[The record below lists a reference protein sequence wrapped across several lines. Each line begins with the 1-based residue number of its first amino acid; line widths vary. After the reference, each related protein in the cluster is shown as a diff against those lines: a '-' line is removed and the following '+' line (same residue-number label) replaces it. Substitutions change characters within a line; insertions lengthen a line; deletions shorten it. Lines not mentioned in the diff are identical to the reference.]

1 MGATDTFSKPV
12 NYEEVIM
19 NDLIVLVVSV
29 ITTIGLAILILALSE
44 VVFNTIPRLIMPTR
58 KSDGDQLNQRENKT
72 GSCPF
77 C

>member
-19 NDLIVLVVSV
+19 NDLIVLVVSI

-44 VVFNTIPRLIMPTR
+44 VFFNTIPRFLRDSFFLKVNI
-58 KSDGDQLNQRENKT
+58 N
-72 GSCPF
+72 PF
-77 C
+77 

>member
-19 NDLIVLVVSV
+19 NDLIVLVVSIV
-29 ITTIGLAILILALSE
+29 TTIGLAILILALSE
-44 VVFNTIPRLIMPTR
+44 VVFNAIPRWIMPTR
-58 KSDGDQLNQRENKT
+58 KNDGIQLKQRENKT

>member
-1 MGATDTFSKPV
+1 MVATDTFSKPV

-44 VVFNTIPRLIMPTR
+44 VVFNTIRRLIMPTR
-58 KSDGDQLNQRENKT
+58 KSDGLQLKQRENKT